1 MYKAK
6 VLKLIS
12 KIAGIKF
19 EDIVRMP
26 EETKLSDI
34 GMESIQFIQ
43 LVVEIEKEFS
53 IEINDSDCY
62 AIAICAYK
70 QL

>member
-1 MYKAK
+1 MEEVGIALYKGK

-26 EETKLSDI
+26 EETKRSDI
-34 GMESIQFIQ
+34 GME
-43 LVVEIEKEFS
+43 
-53 IEINDSDCY
+53 INTIY
-62 AIAICAYK
+62 YT
-70 QL
+70 